1 MTGCG
6 VCACGCKKQ
15 PSSRAAHNIFF
26 IILLYYS
33 NMNSLFERPFTFDR
47 VTRIVFSIVI
57 IGVLLY
63 LITVLRNAL
72 LPFLIAWLLAYMMQP
87 FVKFFQYKLKLKS
100 RILAI
105 VAVIISAS
113 LIIGIAAALVV
124 PSVAQEAE
132 RTLNL
137 MRTHNP
143 GEGHVPLIPAS
154 WIEYLENNV
163 DINQLMELLSR
174 ENIQNAIKQLAP
186 KVWNI
191 LSNTFSILFSITI
204 IFVILLYFIFIL
216 LDYEKIANGWINLI
230 PARIRPFAKG
240 LADDVEQSMNRYFRG
255 QSLIALCVGVLL
267 SIGFKIVGFPLAVTL
282 GLFIGVLNLIPYL
295 QAIGLIPMVILS
307 LLKSAETGQNFWI
320 IFGSGLLILG
330 IVQCIQD
337 LYLTP
342 RIMGKAMGLNPAII
356 LLSLSIWGTLLGF
369 IGLIIALPLTT
380 LCLSYYKR
388 FILLE
393 EDIIAPPPADIQPE
407 KKKEK

>member
-1 MTGCG
+1 
-6 VCACGCKKQ
+6 
-15 PSSRAAHNIFF
+15 
-26 IILLYYS
+26 
-33 NMNSLFERPFTFDR
+33 MNSLFERPFTFDR

-356 LLSLSIWGTLLGF
+356 LLSLSIWGTLLGI